1 MGLRPGRCYRKP
13 HRPWTRQSRRKPRKG
28 YVKGVPGSKIH
39 QFNVGN
45 ILKDYDKKIF
55 LKSDQDI
62 QIRHNS
68 LEAARIA
75 AVHYLDTKLGQ
86 GNYFLRIRPYPHHVM
101 RENPLATGAGADRFQ
116 QGMRSSFGKPIGMA
130 AIVKKGQII
139 MEVWL
144 NKNQV
149 DIGKEAFKRAKYKLP
164 LKYRLL
170 VKDIEKKSVS

>member
-1 MGLRPGRCYRKP
+1 MGLRPGKCYRKP

-39 QFNVGN
+39 QFNVGD
-45 ILKDYDKKIF
+45 ISKDYNAKLYLI
-55 LKSDQDI
+55 SEQNI

-75 AVHYLDTKLGQ
+75 AVHYLDQKLGQ
-86 GNYFLRIRPYPHHVM
+86 GNYFLRVRPYPHQVL

-116 QGMRSSFGKPIGMA
+116 QGMRASFGRPIGTA
-130 AIVKKGQII
+130 AIVKEGQIV

-144 NKNQV
+144 KQEQV
-149 DIGKEAFKRAKYKLP
+149 KDGKEALRRAKHKLP
-164 LKYRLL
+164 LKYRT
-170 VKDIEKKSVS
+170 KFEAA

>member
-39 QFNVGN
+39 QFNVGD
-45 ILKDYDKKIF
+45 ISKDYDTKIF
-55 LKSDQDI
+55 LVSEQNI

-75 AVHYLDTKLGQ
+75 AVHYLDKKIGQ
-86 GNYFLRIRPYPHHVM
+86 GNYFLRVRPYPHQVI

-116 QGMRSSFGKPIGMA
+116 QGMRASFGRPIGTA
-130 AIVKKGQII
+130 AIVKNGQII
-139 MEVWL
+139 MEIWL
-144 NKNQV
+144 KKNQIL
-149 DIGKEAFKRAKYKLP
+149 DGKEALRRAKHKLP
-164 LKYRLL
+164 LKYKT
-170 VKDIEKKSVS
+170 VVEIAA

>member
-39 QFNVGN
+39 QFNVGD
-45 ILKDYDKKIF
+45 ISKDYDTKLF
-55 LKSDQDI
+55 LVSEQNI

-75 AVHYLDTKLGQ
+75 AVHFLDKKLGQ
-86 GNYFLRIRPYPHHVM
+86 GNYFLRVRPYPHQVI

-116 QGMRSSFGKPIGMA
+116 QGMRKSFGRPIGTA
-130 AIVKKGQII
+130 AIVREGQII
-139 MEVWL
+139 MEIWV
-144 NKNQV
+144 KQGQV
-149 DIGKEAFKRAKYKLP
+149 DAAKEALRRAKHKLP
-164 LKYRLL
+164 LKYKT
-170 VKDIEKKSVS
+170 VVEAA